1 MCILLAG
8 VDDGELTRQ
17 RLKTQLEARYD
28 TRLDPESFSKALS
41 ALVEAGFVE
50 SRTDGITELYSLTD
64 AGKQRLQDQLEWM
77 RENIDGSSPE

>member
-1 MCILLAG
+1 MCILLTGA
-8 VDDGELTRQ
+8 DDGELTRQ
-17 RLKTQLEARYD
+17 RLKTRLEARYD

-64 AGKQRLQDQLEWM
+64 AGERRLDEHLEWM
-77 RENIDGSSPE
+77 RESVDRSKSE